1 MKLKLLKTEKE
12 YDEAILD
19 VEALIK
25 ADPKPNTT
33 KADRLELLT
42 VLVSYYEDAHYPICP
57 PDPIEAIEFRM
68 DQMGLTRKDLEPYMG
83 SRSKVSEVFNHKRG
97 LSLSMI
103 RKLRDGLKIPA
114 DLLLGVTA

>member
-12 YDEAILD
+12 YDEAIQK
-19 VEALIK
+19 VEVLIK
-25 ADPKPNTT
+25 ADPKPGTT

-42 VLVSYYEDAHYPICP
+42 VLVSHYEDAHYPICP

-68 DQMGLTRKDLEPYMG
+68 DQMGLTRKDLEPYIG
-83 SRSKVSEVFNHKRG
+83 PRSKVSEVFNHKRG

-103 RKLRDGLKIPA
+103 RKLHDGLNIPA
-114 DLLLGVTA
+114 DLLLGATA